1 MLVLPFQRFS
11 RIFGLWQEST
21 KLNDVLRVGLIDADA
36 DIRFG
41 RRMLI
46 DSQEDCKVYF
56 EEETAQGAQ
65 ERAPEALLD
74 VLVIDHRVRGLDGIQ
89 LVGKLIPLYQA
100 NATEIPA
107 IILTGPYFSYE
118 LLLSAIAAGATD
130 LVTLDSDSGE
140 LLKAIRTSA
149 AKDKTLDFDSLKA
162 LISRSKDVDFNRP
175 DILVKLGTLE
185 EREPDVLELFKAGL
199 DDQEIA
205 NRLDVPLYRVR
216 QSFKAILEK
225 CSLATRAQLF
235 LAITTAEHRHD

>member
-1 MLVLPFQRFS
+1 M
-11 RIFGLWQEST
+11 T
-21 KLNDVLRVGLIDADA
+21 DVLRVGLIDADS

-46 DSQEDCKVYF
+46 DSQDDCKVVF

-65 ERAPEALLD
+65 ARAPEALLD

-89 LVGKLIPLYQA
+89 LVAKLIPLYQA
-100 NATEIPA
+100 KDSDVPA

-149 AKDKTLDFDSLKA
+149 AKEDALDFDSLKA
-162 LISRSKDVDFNRP
+162 LIARASGVEFEVP
-175 DILVKLGTLE
+175 DILVKMGTLE
-185 EREPDVLELFKAGL
+185 DRESEVLEKFKSGL
-199 DDQEIA
+199 DDDQISA
-205 NRLDVPLYRVR
+205 ALGIPKYRVH
-216 QSFKAILEK
+216 QSMKNILIK
-225 CSLATRAQLF
+225 CNLATRAQLF
-235 LAITTAEHRHD
+235 LAVNSVRGKNG

>member
-1 MLVLPFQRFS
+1 MA
-11 RIFGLWQEST
+11 E
-21 KLNDVLRVGLIDADA
+21 VLRVGLIDADQ

-46 DSQEDCKVYF
+46 DSQEDCKVVF
-56 EEETAQGAQ
+56 EEETAEEAI
-65 ERAPEALLD
+65 ERAPKALLD

-89 LVGKLIPLYQA
+89 LVSKLIPRYQE
-100 NATEIPA
+100 NQNEVPA

-149 AKDKTLDFDSLKA
+149 SKEDSLDFASLKSLVGRA
-162 LISRSKDVDFNRP
+162 KGVEFDVP
-175 DILVKLGTLE
+175 DILVKIGTLE
-185 EREPDVLELFKAGL
+185 DREPEVLNQFKSGK
-199 DDQEIA
+199 DDDEIA
-205 NRLDVPLYRVR
+205 AALDIPKYRVR
-216 QSFKAILEK
+216 QAMKAILNK

-235 LAITTAEHRHD
+235 LAINAADGKNG

>member
-1 MLVLPFQRFS
+1 MA
-11 RIFGLWQEST
+11 E
-21 KLNDVLRVGLIDADA
+21 VLRVGLIDADQ

-46 DSQEDCKVYF
+46 DSQPDCKVVF
-56 EEETAQGAQ
+56 EEETAADAL
-65 ERAPEALLD
+65 ERAPQALLD

-89 LVGKLIPLYQA
+89 LVSKLIPLYQA
-100 NATEIPA
+100 NNNDIPA

-149 AKDKTLDFDSLKA
+149 SKEDSIDFASLRALLTRAKGVEFD
-162 LISRSKDVDFNRP
+162 VP
-175 DILVKLGTLE
+175 DILVKIGTLE
-185 EREPDVLELFKAGL
+185 EREPDVLEQFKLGK
-199 DDQEIA
+199 DDDEIA
-205 NRLDVPLYRVR
+205 AILDVPKYRVR
-216 QSFKAILEK
+216 KSMNSILIK

-235 LAITTAEHRHD
+235 LAVNAADGKNG

>member
-1 MLVLPFQRFS
+1 MTQ
-11 RIFGLWQEST
+11 T
-21 KLNDVLRVGLIDADA
+21 LRVGLIDADV

-56 EEETAQGAQ
+56 EEETAQGAE
-65 ERAPEALLD
+65 ERAPQALLD

-100 NATEIPA
+100 NKTEIPA

-149 AKDKTLDFDSLKA
+149 AKEKALDFNSLRA
-162 LISRSKDVDFNRP
+162 LMTRAKDLSFDRP

-185 EREPDVLELFKAGL
+185 DREPDVLELFSSGL

-205 NRLDVPLYRVR
+205 NKLDIPLYRVR
-216 QSFKAILEK
+216 QSIKSILEK

-235 LAITTAEHRHD
+235 LAVSAAEVKNG

>member
-1 MLVLPFQRFS
+1 MTQ
-11 RIFGLWQEST
+11 T
-21 KLNDVLRVGLIDADA
+21 LRVGLIDADA

-65 ERAPEALLD
+65 ERAPQALLD

-100 NATEIPA
+100 NKTEMPA

-149 AKDKTLDFDSLKA
+149 SKEKALDFNSLRALMARAKDVNFD
-162 LISRSKDVDFNRP
+162 RP

-185 EREPDVLELFKAGL
+185 DREPEVLELFSSGL
-199 DDQEIA
+199 DDQDIA
-205 NRLDVPLYRVR
+205 SRLDIPLYRVR
-216 QSFKAILEK
+216 QSLKSILEK

-235 LAITTAEHRHD
+235 LAVTAAQVKNG

>member
-1 MLVLPFQRFS
+1 MTQ
-11 RIFGLWQEST
+11 T
-21 KLNDVLRVGLIDADA
+21 LRVGLIDADA

-56 EEETAQGAQ
+56 EEETAQGAE
-65 ERAPEALLD
+65 ERAPQALLD

-100 NATEIPA
+100 NKTEIPA

-149 AKDKTLDFDSLKA
+149 AKEKALDFNSLRA
-162 LISRSKDVDFNRP
+162 LMTRAKDLSFDRP

-185 EREPDVLELFKAGL
+185 DREPDVLELFSSGL

-205 NRLDVPLYRVR
+205 NKLDIPLYRVR
-216 QSFKAILEK
+216 QSIKSILEK

-235 LAITTAEHRHD
+235 LAVSAAEVKNG

>member
-1 MLVLPFQRFS
+1 
-11 RIFGLWQEST
+11 
-21 KLNDVLRVGLIDADA
+21 
-36 DIRFG
+36 
-41 RRMLI
+41 
-46 DSQEDCKVYF
+46 
-56 EEETAQGAQ
+56 
-65 ERAPEALLD
+65 LLD

-100 NATEIPA
+100 NKTEMPA

-149 AKDKTLDFDSLKA
+149 SKEKALDFNSLRALMARAKDVNFD
-162 LISRSKDVDFNRP
+162 RP

-185 EREPDVLELFKAGL
+185 DREPEVLELFGSGL
-199 DDQEIA
+199 DDQDIA
-205 NRLDVPLYRVR
+205 SRLDIPLYRVR
-216 QSFKAILEK
+216 QSLKSILEK

-235 LAITTAEHRHD
+235 LAVTAAEVKNG